1 MTEDNKI
8 RCVQK
13 KMEVSKE
20 NGEISDFTIKVEDG
34 IINVYVFPKTS
45 LQYIVCDF
53 VVTPT
58 GCTFQ

>member
-13 KMEVSKE
+13 KMEVSKD

-34 IINVYVFPKTS
+34 IIDV
-45 LQYIVCDF
+45 YIVPIKSVQRINHSF